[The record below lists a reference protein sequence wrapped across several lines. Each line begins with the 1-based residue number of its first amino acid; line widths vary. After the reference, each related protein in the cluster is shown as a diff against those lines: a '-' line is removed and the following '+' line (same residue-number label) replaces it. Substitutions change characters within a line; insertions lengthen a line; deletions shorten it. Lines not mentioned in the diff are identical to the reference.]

1 MASIAQLIE
10 QKAALERQIA
20 DAQREA
26 KSTAIAQVKAL
37 MAEHGLSVADLAT
50 RAPVAA
56 PKAKAAGGKKVA
68 VKYRHAATGDTWT
81 GRGLKPK
88 WLKAQLDAG
97 KQLSDFAV

>member
-1 MASIAQLIE
+1 MASIAQLLE

-20 DAQREA
+20 NAPREA
-26 KSTAIAQVKAL
+26 KSAAITQVKTL
-37 MAEHGLSVADLAT
+37 MAEHGLTMADLAA
-50 RAPVAA
+50 RAPTVA
-56 PKAKAAGGKKVA
+56 PKAKASGGTKVA
-68 VKYRHAATGDTWT
+68 VKFRNAATGDTWT

>member
-1 MASIAQLIE
+1 MASIAHLLE

-26 KSTAIAQVKAL
+26 KSTAIAQVRSL
-37 MAEHGLSVADLAT
+37 MAEHGLSMADLAT
-50 RAPVAA
+50 RAPVSA
-56 PKAKAAGGKKVA
+56 PKAKAATGTKVA
-68 VKYRHAATGDTWT
+68 VKYRNVATGDTWT

-97 KQLSDFAV
+97 KQLSDFSV